1 MTFFAAKSRK
11 WCWNPWL
18 GQLHRGG
25 QSLLFYCFWMLQE
38 HKKSLN
44 CFTSPSADVKRQLTL
59 IGTVVRSGLSTR
71 LAYLPRWK
79 LELIN
84 HFVSISVMNKSWN
97 QDVRIYSRVV
107 SNFAFSFPSV
117 ARFVLSFTTIY
128 SSFAPPFEAS
138 SQEMGWSVTRWQRRI
153 ESWMDPKNFEGKATG
168 SVVNIILARN
178 VCAFVRAHNWLSVLE
193 NNRFGTIIVSLL
205 FPIWTITVSLHSL
218 RDKRALKRTR
228 EIRRSCGW

>member
-1 MTFFAAKSRK
+1 
-11 WCWNPWL
+11 
-18 GQLHRGG
+18 
-25 QSLLFYCFWMLQE
+25 MLQE

-97 QDVRIYSRVV
+97 QDVRIVV

-193 NNRFGTIIVSLL
+193 NNRFGTIIVSPFPLL
-205 FPIWTITVSLHSL
+205 NDHRVAYLSERQTCIKAHP
-218 RDKRALKRTR
+218 RDKKKLRLVICACSTIM
-228 EIRRSCGW
+228 E